1 MLWLVL
7 GGLTVF
13 VLLAGLSAFERASV
27 STIKS
32 LFAWM
37 AALAGLS
44 LAALL
49 FFSGRGGIA
58 FGPLMLFGPLI
69 WRRLRGMLLATPPAA
84 GGPPPGAPPPGPQP
98 RPRGGAMTLDEA
110 YEVVGDGPGASEA
123 DIRAAHRRLM
133 RVAHPDTGGS
143 DWIAARVNQARDLL
157 LKHAA

>member
-13 VLLAGLSAFERASV
+13 VLVAGLSAFERASTA
-27 STIKS
+27 TIKS
-32 LFAWM
+32 LLAWI

-49 FFSGRGGIA
+49 FLSGRGGIA
-58 FGPLMLFGPLI
+58 FGPLLMFGPLI
-69 WRRLRGMLLATPPAA
+69 WRRLRGVLLAKPPAS
-84 GGPPPGAPPPGPQP
+84 GPAPGPPPPGPQP
-98 RPRGGAMTLDEA
+98 RRGSSAMTLDEA
-110 YEVVGDGPGASEA
+110 YEVLGLAPGASQA
-123 DIRAAHRRLM
+123 DVRAAHRRLM

-157 LKHAA
+157 LKHAS